1 MSAIRSLAQIPAS
14 IKYLEAV
21 VGSSGF
27 DSDVLAEYPAFRL
40 LNDANISDL
49 GAEGSIVLGSTA
61 DANLSNVE
69 SVTIG
74 DENTYAVGTLFK
86 DLGRQLLIK
95 GASDNHVALFR
106 QVQLV
111 NGADTEGVSGVSPSW
126 NCLFVKVWAADGT
139 NVCVARTGP
148 GA

>member
-14 IKYLEAV
+14 IKYLEAIV
-21 VGSSGF
+21 SSSGF

-40 LNDANISDL
+40 LNDANTSNL
-49 GAEGSIVLGSTA
+49 GAEGSIVLDSTA
-61 DANLSNVE
+61 AENMRFVA
-69 SVTIG
+69 SVTFG
-74 DENTYAVGTLFK
+74 DESTYLVGTLFK

-95 GASDNHVALFR
+95 DSMDNHLALFR

-111 NGADTEGVSGVSPSW
+111 NGEEGVGGVAPVW
-126 NCLFVKVWAADGT
+126 NCLFVKVWAADGM
-139 NVCVARTGP
+139 NVCMARTGP